1 MVHTP
6 QRPKVV
12 DVYRDIVC
20 GCAFVA
26 WSLLADNLAS
36 LLSYIC
42 DYSVRTQGDTVF
54 YTDPKDNFK
63 VLAVLIVAYTLFVGV
78 AYYLQTG

>member
-1 MVHTP
+1 L
-6 QRPKVV
+6 
-12 DVYRDIVC
+12 VYTASSTAITHANRGLVRNC
-20 GCAFVA
+20 TFVA
-26 WSLLADNLAS
+26 RTLLVDSLILYPAKFVTIVFSHEEKAM
-36 LLSYIC
+36 
-42 DYSVRTQGDTVF
+42 F